1 LTFELRESKLIG
13 MWQHAT
19 LESVQILSW
28 KSTPA
33 AMGFPE
39 SALRE
44 LEVMVSD
51 NPNQHWVIDAHGIPL
66 LTSESIALLIGV
78 VRKVGLNGGQMCLA
92 RPMPSVAAVL
102 RMTRLIKLLPL
113 FDDLPA
119 AIASMRS

>member
-1 LTFELRESKLIG
+1 

-19 LESVQILSW
+19 LESVQVLSW
-28 KSTPA
+28 KSVPA
-33 AMGFPE
+33 AAAFPE
-39 SALRE
+39 SALKE
-44 LEVMVSD
+44 LELMVAD
-51 NPNQHWVIDAHGIPL
+51 NPNQRWVIDAHGIQL

-113 FDDLPA
+113 FDDLPG
-119 AIASMRS
+119 AIASMR